1 MKRGFYKH
9 GVKLD
14 EFEVMQEDTGMYL
27 WIKLLVFANGLD
39 VRGKEWEESGITS
52 KFFMDDLFF
61 FMAVLYFCRISGI
74 NNNKNN
80 TFLNAKQTTCRK

>member
-14 EFEVMQEDTGMYL
+14 AFEVMQEDTGMYL

-39 VRGKEWEESGITS
+39 VRGKEWEESGMTS
-52 KFFMDDLFF
+52 KFFMDDLNICEQ
-61 FMAVLYFCRISGI
+61 VLMD
-74 NNNKNN
+74 
-80 TFLNAKQTTCRK
+80 

>member
-61 FMAVLYFCRISGI
+61 LWQFCI
-74 NNNKNN
+74 
-80 TFLNAKQTTCRK
+80 FVEFQE

>member
-61 FMAVLYFCRISGI
+61 FHGSFV
-74 NNNKNN
+74 
-80 TFLNAKQTTCRK
+80 FL